1 MMDIQ
6 YLDALVVGAGFGGIY
21 QLKKLLDQGLNVKVI
36 DIADD
41 VGGTWYWNRYPG
53 AMSDTESFLYRY
65 SWDIEDLKS
74 YPWDRHYIQ
83 GPEVLA
89 YLRHVVERHKL
100 RPYFQF
106 KTELTGAQWDDS
118 EQLWVVEVSTG
129 QVFKCKYLV
138 TALGLLSRQNLPD
151 IPGIKTFKGEIHH
164 TARWPEGLDLTDKRV
179 GVLGNGSTGVQV
191 IISVAQVAKKL
202 VSFQRTPQY
211 SVPSGD
217 REVHPDYRKDVN
229 ERYEEIWEKAKNSMF
244 AFGFEESKRPM
255 SSVSEEE
262 RERIFEEAWKMG
274 GGFKFMFWTFCDI
287 SYDEAA
293 NHAAADFIRRKISA
307 TVKDPETAR
316 KLTPHDYYARRPL
329 CDSGYYQTFNRDNVE
344 LVSLKET
351 PITEIT
357 EDGIKTSDGKVHE
370 LDVIIFA
377 TGFDAVDGNY
387 TRVKIRGRQGASL
400 KDHWSEA
407 GPTSYLGISVPNFP
421 NMFMILGPNG
431 PFTNLPPTIETQ
443 VEFISDLIQTA
454 EKVRSR
460 AAGADRQVNGDSNH
474 ATPALTNGDSN
485 HDTPTLTNGH
495 KESSPST
502 AANATI
508 EATTDAEE
516 EWTDLCDKLSAPSLF
531 RKTDSWIFGANV
543 PGKKPAVVFYFGGLA
558 NYRNVLR
565 DVQEHGLKGYKS
577 LGLA

>member
-1 MMDIQ
+1 MNIH

-21 QLKKLLDQGLNVKVI
+21 QLKKLLDQNLTVKVI

-65 SWDIEDLKS
+65 SWDLEDLRA
-74 YPWDRHYIQ
+74 YPWQRHYVQ
-83 GPEVLA
+83 GLEVLM
-89 YLRHVVERHKL
+89 YLRHVVERHNL
-100 RPYFQF
+100 RQYFQF
-106 KTELTGAQWDDS
+106 QTELTKAQWDES
-118 EQLWVVEVSTG
+118 ERRWVVEVSTG

-151 IPGIKTFKGEIHH
+151 IPGIKAFKGEIHH

-179 GVLGNGSTGVQV
+179 GVIGNGSTGVQV
-191 IISVAQVAKKL
+191 ITAVAQVAKQL
-202 VSFQRTPQY
+202 ISFQRTPQY

-229 ERYEEIWEKAKNSMF
+229 DRYEQIWEKAKNSMF

-255 SSVSEEE
+255 SSVTEKE
-262 RERIFEEAWKMG
+262 RERIFEQAWQMG

-293 NHAAADFIRRKISA
+293 NHAAADFIRRKIHA
-307 TVKDPETAR
+307 IVKDPETAR
-316 KLTPHDYYARRPL
+316 KLTPYDYYARRPL
-329 CDSGYYQTFNRDNVE
+329 CDSGYYETFNRDNVE

-351 PITEIT
+351 PITGIT
-357 EDGIKTSDGKVHE
+357 QTGIKTSDGKIHE

-387 TRVKIRGRQGASL
+387 TRIIIRGRDGTNL

-407 GPTSYLGISVPNFP
+407 GPTSYLGVSVPNFP

-454 EKVRSR
+454 EKMVARQPG
-460 AAGADRQVNGDSNH
+460 GATSDRHVNGNNH
-474 ATPALTNGDSN
+474 AAPTQTNGN
-485 HDTPTLTNGH
+485 NN
-495 KESSPST
+495 SSRLVPI
-502 AANATI
+502 AI
-508 EATTDAEE
+508 EATTEAED
-516 EWTDLCDKLSAPSLF
+516 EWTDLCDKLSTSSLF

-543 PGKKPAVVFYFGGLA
+543 PGKKPAVMFYFGGLA
-558 NYRNVLR
+558 NYRQTLR
-565 DVQEHGLKGYKS
+565 DVMDHGLKGFKN
-577 LGLA
+577 LA